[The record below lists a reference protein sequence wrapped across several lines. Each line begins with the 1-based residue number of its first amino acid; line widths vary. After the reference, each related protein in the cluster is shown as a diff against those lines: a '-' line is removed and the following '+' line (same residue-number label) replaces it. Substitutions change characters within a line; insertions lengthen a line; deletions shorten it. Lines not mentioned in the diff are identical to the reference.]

1 MTVATSERSYSA
13 AVGTMHVE
21 LAINASLH
29 RLDLGPTR

>member
-29 RLDLGPTR
+29 RLDLDPTR